1 MRIRYFVVLGLLSG
15 CRKDPESETVHAT
28 TNRGPSQKTNREQEQ
43 LTKADYIISEFDGQP
58 VDDIIRIAS
67 YFTIANE
74 RLDVMRDLP
83 AEVRAHVYRELLT
96 KFKIGQD
103 TRRRAREIAIK
114 PIVNADESQSSAGFA
129 ELMKADK
136 SKQLELVS
144 KLEAARNSNE
154 PGLIK
159 LFEEALSE
167 VESDLA
173 VLRDHQ
179 EKLKTKTSQ
188 NVEGLRA
195 VERIVSEFENG
206 PWEHMSD
213 DQLKAQSTLARQ
225 QLRNLASVKET
236 DRQLAERKIE
246 ELEKTR
252 HAEKEENDL
261 IDEIVIKFE
270 NSRITKPE
278 ALKEIKSLKRAST
291 SKVRA
296 AIETVQTASVGP
308 EKTNNNEHIVDSEKE
323 KSERDAVEARAAEL
337 KRKAY
342 QVRALE
348 AQRRADEAARAVE
361 LKRKTDEVSA
371 SEAQRVA
378 DEAARV
384 LEAQKR
390 ANEVRA
396 LEAQRRADEASRAAE
411 LKEKADEAQRRADEA
426 AKEGKDKEAA
436 LHEIVK
442 KYSQMRGDESDVENA
457 YKQAVDSLPNK
468 LTADERKNAIESLRA
483 YADRKITIHRKEIE
497 RANQLVDNLK
507 GFRGNQVEGVKAAA
521 MEQLENFVVLSPQV
535 VRQYKD
541 KLESVAVA
549 NKPQGLEIKAEIDA
563 LRQARGD
570 GHSLKMQFKN
580 LLESACAKVGES
592 RRAEVSAILTPL
604 LEERLA
610 RYEQQAKLSREIVEE
625 LGSAK
630 RLESLDTF
638 SPQQIEIC
646 KEMITA
652 AKAKCEAEPWVRTPV
667 EQKGLG
673 DYDTRDYLHLVIIP
687 DVHGDAENFIH
698 SLWIGFQQTEPAG
711 HGITFP
717 VLDKALRDAAKSV
730 EFPEGKPKVVPVKPL
745 SKLGRQI
752 AFVQL
757 GDIMDR
763 GRQSYLSYKLLA
775 SVEAVIGWKSV
786 QLFGNHD
793 IMIYDPRVEGG
804 FYLNYNKGETD
815 MPDDLAKS
823 LFKPGGAL
831 REYLNKN
838 NLILARFGSPYG
850 SGPKHANTLF
860 VHGGLPHGWL
870 CSILPDLGIGKRF
883 ELFVDAVNKAKR
895 RDFSETPDET
905 GTFAWSR
912 MSPVFSRM
920 VSYVDTSNEICSAE
934 DACADL
940 DQVLRKL
947 NVDRIIVGHTPDRTV
962 RAKCNSKFIVAD
974 VTMSRGFRLGGR
986 PFAMVL
992 SLSDDGS
999 VASSLNAFYGNTGK
1013 VNDPPRVEELI
1024 RE

>member
-28 TNRGPSQKTNREQEQ
+28 TNRGPSQKTTREQEQ
-43 LTKADYIISEFDGQP
+43 LTKAYYIISEFDGQP

-83 AEVRAHVYRELLT
+83 AELRAHVYRELLT
-96 KFKIGQD
+96 KFINGQD

-195 VERIVSEFENG
+195 VERIVSEFETG

-261 IDEIVIKFE
+261 IDEIVIEFE
-270 NSRITKPE
+270 NSRIAKPE
-278 ALKEIKSLKRAST
+278 ALNEIKSLKRAST

-323 KSERDAVEARAAEL
+323 KSERDAVEARVAEI
-337 KRKAY
+337 KRKADENS
-342 QVRALE
+342 ALE
-348 AQRRADEAARAVE
+348 AQRRADELRA
-361 LKRKTDEVSA
+361 
-371 SEAQRVA
+371 
-378 DEAARV
+378 

-390 ANEVRA
+390 ADEVGA
-396 LEAQRRADEASRAAE
+396 LEAQRRADELAN
-411 LKEKADEAQRRADEA
+411 
-426 AKEGKDKEAA
+426 EGKAKEAA
-436 LHEIVK
+436 LHEIFK
-442 KYSQMRGDESDVENA
+442 KYSQMRGDESEVENA

-483 YADRKITIHRKEIE
+483 YADTKITIHRKEIE

-507 GFRGNQVEGVKAAA
+507 GFRGNQVEGAKAAA

-535 VRQYKD
+535 VKQFKD

-570 GHSLKMQFKN
+570 GDSLKMQFKN

-652 AKAKCEAEPWVRTPV
+652 AKAKCEAEPGFLTPV

-745 SKLGRQI
+745 SKLARQI

-763 GRQSYLSYKLLA
+763 GPQSYLSYKLLA

-999 VASSLNAFYGNTGK
+999 VASSLNAFYGNTGQ